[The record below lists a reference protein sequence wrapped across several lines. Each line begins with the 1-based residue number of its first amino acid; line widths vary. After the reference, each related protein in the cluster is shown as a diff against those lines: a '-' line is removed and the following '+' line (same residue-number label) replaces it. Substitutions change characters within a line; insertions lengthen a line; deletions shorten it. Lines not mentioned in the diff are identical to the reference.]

1 MELEDYIAA
10 HIDAEPD
17 VLHRLYRHTHL
28 THLYPRMCSGHV
40 QGRLLKMLTAMIR
53 PRRILELGTFTGYSA
68 LCFAEGMPA
77 SCKLDTVEVDEEM
90 EPELTALF
98 SASPRAADIRLHIGD
113 ALEVVPALPGTWDMV
128 FIDANKRHYRQYLD
142 MVLER
147 VPVGAFILADNTL
160 WDGHIL
166 DDTTCRDAQSR
177 AIAAFNDYVAA
188 HPRLEK
194 VILPVR
200 DGLTIM
206 RVKSEPSDGA
216 KLPGALNSSPQ

>member
-17 VLHRLYRHTHL
+17 VLHALYRRTHL

-40 QGRLLKMLTAMIR
+40 QGRLLKMLTEMIR
-53 PRRILELGTFTGYSA
+53 PSRILELGTFTGYSA
-68 LCFAEGMPA
+68 LCFAEGMPEG
-77 SCKLDTVEVDEEM
+77 CTLDTVELDDEM

-98 SASPRAADIRLHIGD
+98 AASPRASDIRLHIGD
-113 ALEVVPALPGTWDMV
+113 ALTVVPALPGTWDMV
-128 FIDANKRHYRQYLD
+128 CIDANKRHYRGYLD
-142 MVLER
+142 MVIDR
-147 VPVGAFILADNTL
+147 VPAGGFILADNTL

-206 RVKSEPSDGA
+206 RVIR
-216 KLPGALNSSPQ
+216 